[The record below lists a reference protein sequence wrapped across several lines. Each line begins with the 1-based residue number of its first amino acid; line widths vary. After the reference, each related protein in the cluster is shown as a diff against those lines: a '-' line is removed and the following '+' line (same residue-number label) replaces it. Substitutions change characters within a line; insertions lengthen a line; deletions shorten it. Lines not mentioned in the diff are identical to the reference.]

1 MRSFLLAAAFAVTAL
16 ARIIPHQSSPKHHA
30 ILPSTF
36 SWTSSDVLVTPKN
49 DSRAIAG
56 IKDSSIIHYKGHYH
70 VFASTA
76 QDAGYN
82 LVYFNF
88 TKFEKANEA
97 PFYYLDQSAIGT
109 GYRAAPEVCMS
120 SPDTDTR

>member
-1 MRSFLLAAAFAVTAL
+1 MRSFLLAVAFAATAL
-16 ARIIPHQSSPKHHA
+16 ARNVPHLASTKHHA
-30 ILPSTF
+30 TLPSTF
-36 SWTSSDVLVTPKN
+36 SWSSSDVLVTPKN

-76 QDAGYN
+76 RAEGYN

-88 TKFEKANEA
+88 THFNKANEA

-120 SPDTDTR
+120 

>member
-1 MRSFLLAAAFAVTAL
+1 MHSFLLLAAFAAAVF
-16 ARIIPHQSSPKHHA
+16 ARNVPHHSAKHQA
-30 ILPSTF
+30 SLPSTF
-36 SWTSSDVLVTPKN
+36 SWTSSDILVTPKN

-56 IKDSSIIHYKGHYH
+56 IKDPSIIQYKGHYH

-76 QDAGYN
+76 KDEGYN

-88 TKFEKANEA
+88 TSFEMANAA

-109 GYRAAPEVCMS
+109 GYRAAPEVC
-120 SPDTDTR
+120 T